1 MDKSY
6 LKYDSHFQMNNHYN
20 FDRHL
25 YPKYETGMG
34 CIGVGMNFCPT
45 DENILKHDNY
55 GNDLEVLKNKWS
67 DVIQQMEER
76 KQNWKDKIKDCPTLY
91 EHLKQLHDL

>member
-1 MDKSY
+1 
-6 LKYDSHFQMNNHYN
+6 
-20 FDRHL
+20 
-25 YPKYETGMG
+25 MG